1 MIEGQEVS
9 VTIASQSGAQP
20 NCGMTSFQNTSMAS
34 MDESMTG
41 VETGSQAKKM
51 TVNTNNRL
59 GLAGK
64 ADIVRE
70 EEEKEE
76 EDASPMNRKKV
87 DSEDD
92 MASVK
97 IDEYLDNDESEGSE
111 TSIRKMEGSFEKSR
125 RGSMVSRRNRSSR

>member
-1 MIEGQEVS
+1 
-9 VTIASQSGAQP
+9 
-20 NCGMTSFQNTSMAS
+20 